1 MNLFGFQFPFSKEQK
16 KEQESRQ
23 SFAPPAFDD
32 GAITI
37 ENARGIGGSHFS
49 SQYVDIDGSYK
60 NDTDLVVRYR
70 SMSIHPEIDTA
81 IEEIT
86 NEAIV
91 TDEVEEPVKLIMD
104 QLDYS
109 ESTKHK
115 IYREF
120 DTILGLLNFRTKG
133 YDYFRRWY
141 IDARCYFHTII
152 DEKNPEDGIKEIR
165 YIDPLNMKKVRE
177 IEKKLDPNGI
187 EVITIKNEF
196 YVYNK
201 TIIDTSLPQV
211 NRGTGISISGIK
223 ISPDVIVYVTSGLY
237 DPQKKLVFGYL
248 HKAIRPLNQLKM
260 MEDSVVIYRLARAP
274 ERRAFYIDVGNL
286 PKAKAEQY
294 MKELI
299 NRYRNKL
306 SYDANTGEVRD
317 ERRYLSVLEDY
328 WLPRREG
335 GKGTEINTLPGA
347 CLAMDTKVPLLDGRE
362 LTISQI
368 TEEMNSGKKLWAYS
382 CDEVTGEVKP
392 GIITWAGVTQKS
404 AKVMKITF
412 DNGKHI
418 ICTPDHKFPVYGV
431 GFVRADELSTGSSL
445 IPFYSQKKTIGG
457 NKKKDY
463 EMVYD
468 NATKQWVYTHSMVAS
483 FFKNTEVHD
492 FIYNE
497 SYAEYNKNVIHH
509 KDHDRFNNTP
519 ENLCYMSWDDHSV
532 YHTDHSF
539 GIENA
544 KLGAAALRQKI
555 EYMKNNDPENYAA
568 YCEKVSCSLK
578 DSWNSKSEEEKQ
590 SIISSRKD
598 GILCFIID
606 NIKGKST
613 HEVTI
618 KDVVSLLNES
628 DAMRSCLNKLNE
640 SKTVPNW
647 NISDGFSP
655 TIIKSAIKEFGYS
668 SWTELRKQHSL
679 HNHRIVSIEYIADP
693 IEVGT
698 LTIDGNE
705 IYHNHHTFALSCG
718 VFTKNSNIGEISD
731 INYFLRKLSKALN
744 IPYSRVENEQKSFQI
759 GRSMEISRD
768 EIKFAKFIER
778 LRTKFSEVFYELLKK
793 QLLLK
798 GIMTEDEWE
807 DTFKKKAHFHFAHD
821 MYFSELKELEVENER
836 LNSLTAISP
845 FIGTFYSKEWVRKNI
860 LRQNDADIELMDL
873 QMEEENLKDEQNQID
888 QEERD
893 DAFGLDNN
901 FDSPIQGGEQPY
913 DGFPPGQEDTLD
925 PQLDPNVNVPTNKYG
940 NKKGNFPRF

>member
-16 KEQESRQ
+16 KEQEARQ

-141 IDARCYFHTII
+141 IDARCYFHTIV

-335 GKGTEINTLPGA
+335 GKGTEISTLPGA
-347 CLAMDTKVPLLDGRE
+347 G
-362 LTISQI
+362 
-368 TEEMNSGKKLWAYS
+368 
-382 CDEVTGEVKP
+382 
-392 GIITWAGVTQKS
+392 
-404 AKVMKITF
+404 
-412 DNGKHI
+412 
-418 ICTPDHKFPVYGV
+418 
-431 GFVRADELSTGSSL
+431 
-445 IPFYSQKKTIGG
+445 
-457 NKKKDY
+457 
-463 EMVYD
+463 
-468 NATKQWVYTHSMVAS
+468 
-483 FFKNTEVHD
+483 
-492 FIYNE
+492 
-497 SYAEYNKNVIHH
+497 
-509 KDHDRFNNTP
+509 
-519 ENLCYMSWDDHSV
+519 
-532 YHTDHSF
+532 
-539 GIENA
+539 
-544 KLGAAALRQKI
+544 
-555 EYMKNNDPENYAA
+555 
-568 YCEKVSCSLK
+568 
-578 DSWNSKSEEEKQ
+578 
-590 SIISSRKD
+590 
-598 GILCFIID
+598 
-606 NIKGKST
+606 
-613 HEVTI
+613 
-618 KDVVSLLNES
+618 
-628 DAMRSCLNKLNE
+628 
-640 SKTVPNW
+640 
-647 NISDGFSP
+647 
-655 TIIKSAIKEFGYS
+655 
-668 SWTELRKQHSL
+668 
-679 HNHRIVSIEYIADP
+679 
-693 IEVGT
+693 
-698 LTIDGNE
+698 
-705 IYHNHHTFALSCG
+705 
-718 VFTKNSNIGEISD
+718 NIGEISD

-873 QMEEENLKDEQNQID
+873 QMEEETLKDEQTQID